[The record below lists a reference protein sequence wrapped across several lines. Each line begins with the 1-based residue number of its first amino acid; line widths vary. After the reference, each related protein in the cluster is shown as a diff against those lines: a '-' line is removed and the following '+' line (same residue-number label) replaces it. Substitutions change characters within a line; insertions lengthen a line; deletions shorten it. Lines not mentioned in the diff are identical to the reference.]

1 VNPRFVAP
9 RFVDLHVHPD
19 LPWVGAAWRLRVQGF
34 RLESLDKPEPRSPT
48 PPARIGE
55 GGPATSRVLGAAFY
69 HTYLLNPARA
79 RRKLFASLARF
90 RRSLASAGVRILES
104 RDDVEGREAKEAEG
118 HARDSIS
125 GSAHCSATG
134 ESFLLCVESLRYLS
148 DPGDVR
154 LLWDL
159 GVRSLQPIHFLDTP
173 WGGSSREGFLP
184 AGRGGLTT
192 LGRAMLAEMA
202 ALGLILDLAH
212 MNARTARECLE
223 AYPGPI
229 FCSHAGF
236 SGVKRS
242 ARNVDAALAKEIFR
256 RGGIIGVTCWR
267 HLLATGPARE
277 EWTRAF
283 CATAHALADL
293 SPEGRRLVA
302 VGSDRGAPIQAPA
315 WFFSPGHL
323 EEIAAELG
331 RRRWSD
337 AEAQGFLAGNA
348 LEFLRRSLP
357 GA

>member
-1 VNPRFVAP
+1 MSLS
-9 RFVDLHVHPD
+9 FVDLHVHPD
-19 LPWVGAAWRLRVQGF
+19 LPWVGAAWRLRIQGF
-34 RLESLDKPEPRSPT
+34 RLESLDGSEPRSPT
-48 PPARIGE
+48 RIGE
-55 GGPATSRVLGAAFY
+55 DGPTTSRVLGAAFY

-90 RRSLASAGVRILES
+90 RRSLASAGARILES
-104 RDDVEGREAKEAEG
+104 RADLEAGEAAC
-118 HARDSIS
+118 HARDSIP
-125 GSAHCSATG
+125 GSAPGSATG
-134 ESFLLCVESLRYLS
+134 ETFLLCVESLRYLR

-184 AGRGGLTT
+184 AGRGGLTPVG
-192 LGRAMLAEMA
+192 LAMLAEMA

-229 FCSHAGF
+229 ICSHTGF

-242 ARNVDAALAKEIFR
+242 ARNVDAGLAREIFG

-267 HLLATGPARE
+267 HLLAAGPARE
-277 EWTRAF
+277 TWTQAF
-283 CATAHALADL
+283 CATAQALAEL
-293 SPEGRRLVA
+293 APEGRTLVA

-315 WFFSPGHL
+315 WFFSPRHL
-323 EEIAAELG
+323 EEIASELG
-331 RRRWSD
+331 RLGWSD

-348 LEFLRRSLP
+348 LDFLRRSLP
-357 GA
+357 IS